1 MKKLVILFLLI
12 AILYIA
18 LIRADSFSIIWGTSQ
33 GGVTIGG
40 GGSQLNVPP
49 IGNVTTPGVTPPSG
63 GTAGGGGG
71 AVVLPGNLTV
81 EKSLLVI
88 KMKKG
93 VPTQQKLTI
102 TNNKAENLSISISIL
117 NLSNYIFPTE
127 NSFTLKP
134 GESRDVIL
142 NIYVSESIKENLLIG
157 KVIFHTP
164 TEDKTTDVVLDLQE
178 RAPMFDI
185 KTTLLKK
192 ILFPG
197 DRAIA
202 NVRVLNLG
210 DLKNIDV
217 ELESMILDS
226 KNNILDSK
234 KETFAIDNS
243 ADKQVFLRLPDE
255 LPIGDYFF
263 SSKVSYQNI
272 SAKSYD
278 SFKIFENVINFGVL
292 TFYVI
297 TAIIITLIA
306 LLSAILTRKIK
317 NNREEEIFEEEI

>member
-1 MKKLVILFLLI
+1 MKRGTFLLT
-12 AILYIA
+12 ILISIL
-18 LIRADSFSIIWGTSQ
+18 LISLIKADSFSIIWGTSQ

-49 IGNVTTPGVTPPSG
+49 IGNVTIPSVTPPPSG
-63 GTAGGGGG
+63 GGPSGGGV
-71 AVVLPGNLTV
+71 APTGNLSI
-81 EKSLLVI
+81 EKNFLVI

-93 VPTQQKLTI
+93 EPTQQKLTI
-102 TNNKAENLSISISIL
+102 TNNRAENLSISISIL

-134 GESRDVIL
+134 GESRDIIL

-157 KVIFHTP
+157 KIIFHSA

-178 RAPMFDI
+178 KAPMFDI

-197 DRAIA
+197 DKAIA

-243 ADKQVFLRLPDE
+243 ADKQVFLRLPDK

-263 SSKVSYQNI
+263 SSKVSYRNI

-278 SFKIFENVINFGVL
+278 SFKIIENVINFGVL

-317 NNREEEIFEEEI
+317 NNKEEEISE